1 LQSEHN
7 QTENKEQD
15 NENDN
20 ENTSNICNLS
30 EIKLNNNNPKFNHEN
45 LPLSLTNDIES
56 ANESLN
62 TKCNIELLEKL
73 HSDLDIIDKELSQF
87 RLDDQNEDNKD

>member
-1 LQSEHN
+1 MQSEHN
-7 QTENKEQD
+7 QTEDKEQD
-15 NENDN
+15 NEN

-30 EIKLNNNNPKFNHEN
+30 EIKLNNNPKFNHEN

>member
-1 LQSEHN
+1 MQSVDNYLED
-7 QTENKEQD
+7 KEQN
-15 NENDN
+15 NEN
-20 ENTSNICNLS
+20 ENTSNICNVS
-30 EIKLNNNNPKFNHEN
+30 EIKLNNDIPKFNHEQLGP
-45 LPLSLTNDIES
+45 LPLTNDIES

-62 TKCNIELLEKL
+62 TKCNIGLLEKL

>member
-1 LQSEHN
+1 LESAHN
-7 QTENKEQD
+7 QLDDKEQD
-15 NENDN
+15 NDN
-20 ENTSNICNLS
+20 ENTSNICNVS
-30 EIKLNNNNPKFNHEN
+30 EIKLNNEKPKFINEN
-45 LPLSLTNDIES
+45 LGPLSLTNDIES

>member
-1 LQSEHN
+1 MG
-7 QTENKEQD
+7 
-15 NENDN
+15 
-20 ENTSNICNLS
+20 
-30 EIKLNNNNPKFNHEN
+30 P
-45 LPLSLTNDIES
+45 LPLTNDIES

-62 TKCNIELLEKL
+62 TKCNIGLLEKL

>member
-1 LQSEHN
+1 MLDEQVKDNTNTDSNSNSNSIKIAESE
-7 QTENKEQD
+7 ELKKPLPEF
-15 NENDN
+15 ENDN
-20 ENTSNICNLS
+20 I
-30 EIKLNNNNPKFNHEN
+30 NPI
-45 LPLSLTNDIES
+45 SLTTDIEK

-87 RLDDQNEDNKD
+87 RLDDQSEDNKD